1 MSFMTLQTFYL
12 ADNKNK
18 CKNAPKGINTTNTD
32 DQKRLF

>member
-18 CKNAPKGINTTNTD
+18 CKNAPKGINTNTD